1 MKTRFIPSLLLW
13 IGLGM
18 LAYSGG
24 TVAYG
29 AIQQKY
35 LSWIFHRKAD
45 TPSAAIQLQE
55 GDLVGKL
62 EIPRVEISV
71 MILQGTEDATLT
83 EGAGHVA
90 GTPLPAA
97 EGNVAI
103 AAHRDTY
110 FRNLKGIRVGDS
122 IHFSTM
128 QGSYDYVVD
137 STETVDPEDTRVL
150 ESRDRRELTLITCYP
165 FYFVGSAPKRFI
177 VHARPAESGPETTMF
192 KPGRQDTIISDSL
205 HDSAGRFS
213 EIHNITK

>member
-1 MKTRFIPSLLLW
+1 MTTRFIQRLLLW

-35 LSWIFHRKAD
+35 LSWIFHQKAGK
-45 TPSAAIQLQE
+45 PAGALQLQE
-55 GDLVGKL
+55 GGLVGKL
-62 EIPRVEISV
+62 EIPRVGISV
-71 MILQGTEDATLT
+71 MILQGSEEATLT
-83 EGAGHVA
+83 VGAGHVA
-90 GTPLPAA
+90 GTPFPGA

-110 FRNLKGIRVGDS
+110 FRNLKGIRTGDS

-137 STETVDPEDTRVL
+137 STETVDPGNTRVL
-150 ESRDRRELTLITCYP
+150 ESRARRELTLITCYP

-177 VHARPAESGPETTMF
+177 VHARPAEPERKEMF
-192 KPGRQDTIISDSL
+192 KQGRQDTTNPESL
-205 HDSAGRFS
+205 HDSAGRS
-213 EIHNITK
+213 SK

>member
-1 MKTRFIPSLLLW
+1 MKTRFIQSVLLW

-35 LSWIFHRKAD
+35 MSWIFHQRAR
-45 TPSAAIQLQE
+45 TPSIAIQLQE

-62 EIPRVEISV
+62 EIPRVGISV
-71 MILQGTEDATLT
+71 MILQGTEDVTLT

-90 GTPLPAA
+90 GTPLPGA

-137 STETVDPEDTRVL
+137 FTETVGPEDTRVL

-177 VHARPAESGPETTMF
+177 VHARPAESEYPVSMGF
-192 KPGRQDTIISDSL
+192 
-205 HDSAGRFS
+205 
-213 EIHNITK
+213 

>member
-1 MKTRFIPSLLLW
+1 MTTRLIQRLLLW

-35 LSWIFHRKAD
+35 LSWIFHQKAG
-45 TPSAAIQLQE
+45 TPSGAFQFQE

-62 EIPRVEISV
+62 EIPRVGISLMV
-71 MILQGTEDATLT
+71 LQGTEDATLT
-83 EGAGHVA
+83 VGAGHVA
-90 GTPLPAA
+90 GTPLPEA

-110 FRNLKGIRVGDS
+110 FRNLKGIRAGDT
-122 IHFSTM
+122 IQFSTL

-137 STETVDPEDTRVL
+137 FTETVDPEDTRVL
-150 ESRDRRELTLITCYP
+150 ESRARRELTLITCYP

-177 VHARPAESGPETTMF
+177 VHARPAEPERKEMF
-192 KPGRQDTIISDSL
+192 KNGQQDTTAPESL
-205 HDSAGRFS
+205 H
-213 EIHNITK
+213 H